1 MQEQKCED
9 LVEQKCTTVD
19 EEVCHNVPEEI
30 CQVFCGDRC
39 HCEVIFSEKWLGN
52 NYCDFIM
59 YGMHI
64 KIRECQIFSIFSI
77 SNNFRRSPFI
87 IMSSFFSDLMSFS
100 DWSASEM

>member
-30 CQVFCGDRC
+30 CQVFCGARC
-39 HCEVIFSEKWLGN
+39 HCEVNYIEKWLGN

-59 YGMHI
+59 YSMHI
-64 KIRECQIFSIFSI
+64 KVIREECQIFF
-77 SNNFRRSPFI
+77 NFFLFPKLS
-87 IMSSFFSDLMSFS
+87 
-100 DWSASEM
+100 